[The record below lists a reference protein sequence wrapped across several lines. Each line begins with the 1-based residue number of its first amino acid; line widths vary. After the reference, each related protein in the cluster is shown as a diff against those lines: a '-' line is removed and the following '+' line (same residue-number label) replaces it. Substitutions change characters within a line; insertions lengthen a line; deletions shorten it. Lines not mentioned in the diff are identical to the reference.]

1 MLCRRTKLRI
11 VVAVAA
17 IVLLGSAVTYSTSA
31 QAQRTTTWR
40 CWHNG
45 VAQGTVSI
53 WWGHTAG
60 DAAWACNNWISA
72 CGNAPG
78 GCSATEL

>member
-1 MLCRRTKLRI
+1 MCYRKKI
-11 VVAVAA
+11 CAVVTAAVIAL
-17 IVLLGSAVTYSTSA
+17 IGSVTYSNSA
-31 QAQRTTTWR
+31 LAQRTTSWR

-45 VAQGTVSI
+45 EAKGTVNI

-60 DAAWACNNWISA
+60 DAAWACNNWISV
-72 CGNAPG
+72 CGNASG

>member
-1 MLCRRTKLRI
+1 MVCYRKKI
-11 VVAVAA
+11 YAVAA
-17 IVLLGSAVTYSTSA
+17 IAVIALIGTVTHSSLALAKSTTS
-31 QAQRTTTWR
+31 WR
-40 CWHNG
+40 CWHDG
-45 VAQGTVSI
+45 EAKGTVNI

-60 DAAWACNNWISA
+60 DAAWACNHWISA